1 MTMRRTITLAAL
13 AFVLLT
19 ACTQNTE
26 KEIESNQTSNTMTE
40 QKMVFLNKELNLNL
54 AGILRLPAEFDLG
67 KKYPAVVITG
77 PMLSIKEQ
85 AQSVYATRLTEAGY
99 VTLVFDGSYFGES
112 EGMPRFQ
119 ELPDVKESDIEAAV
133 DYLSSLPYV
142 DADHIGG
149 LGICGS
155 GSYMSVAGVK
165 EPRLKAV
172 TAIVPAI
179 SNIATSPMMGFFK
192 PEDEVMK
199 AKEAYDKGEG
209 ELMHLNFMPRA
220 FEEGAAY
227 YYSARGNRKGWSNQ
241 VVAWSQLELIK
252 YNVTEIMKGMQKPYL
267 VISAEKAWSRPSS
280 TEIFEA
286 VPHTNKQMVVLPEA
300 SHFDLYDLEP
310 YVSQAM
316 EHILPFFEK
325 NLWR

>member
-1 MTMRRTITLAAL
+1 MRRTITLAAL

-192 PEDEVMK
+192 PEDEVVK

-316 EHILPFFEK
+316 EHIVPFFEK

>member
-67 KKYPAVVITG
+67 KKHPAVVITG

-192 PEDEVMK
+192 PEDEVVK
-199 AKEAYDKGEG
+199 AK
-209 ELMHLNFMPRA
+209 
-220 FEEGAAY
+220 
-227 YYSARGNRKGWSNQ
+227 
-241 VVAWSQLELIK
+241 
-252 YNVTEIMKGMQKPYL
+252 
-267 VISAEKAWSRPSS
+267 
-280 TEIFEA
+280 
-286 VPHTNKQMVVLPEA
+286 
-300 SHFDLYDLEP
+300 
-310 YVSQAM
+310 
-316 EHILPFFEK
+316 
-325 NLWR
+325 

>member
-192 PEDEVMK
+192 PEDEVVK

-286 VPHTNKQMVVLPEA
+286 VSHTNKQMVVLPEA

-310 YVSQAM
+310 YVSQTM
-316 EHILPFFEK
+316 EHIVPFFEK

>member
-1 MTMRRTITLAAL
+1 MRRTITLAAL

-192 PEDEVMK
+192 PEDEVVK

-316 EHILPFFEK
+316 EHIVPFLEK

>member
-40 QKMVFLNKELNLNL
+40 QKMVFLNKELNLIL

-112 EGMPRFQ
+112 EGMPRLQ

-133 DYLSSLPYV
+133 DSVLSAGLRTADIMSEGCTCLSCSEMG
-142 DADHIGG
+142 DAI
-149 LGICGS
+149 L
-155 GSYMSVAGVK
+155 A
-165 EPRLKAV
+165 RL
-172 TAIVPAI
+172 
-179 SNIATSPMMGFFK
+179 
-192 PEDEVMK
+192 
-199 AKEAYDKGEG
+199 
-209 ELMHLNFMPRA
+209 
-220 FEEGAAY
+220 
-227 YYSARGNRKGWSNQ
+227 
-241 VVAWSQLELIK
+241 
-252 YNVTEIMKGMQKPYL
+252 
-267 VISAEKAWSRPSS
+267 
-280 TEIFEA
+280 
-286 VPHTNKQMVVLPEA
+286 
-300 SHFDLYDLEP
+300 
-310 YVSQAM
+310 
-316 EHILPFFEK
+316 
-325 NLWR
+325 

>member
-67 KKYPAVVITG
+67 KKIPAVVITG

-99 VTLVFDGSYFGES
+99 ITLVFDGSYFGES

-192 PEDEVMK
+192 PEDEVVK

-316 EHILPFFEK
+316 EHIVPFFEK